1 MTEFDSH
8 SETTIYLV
16 RHCQPVES
24 VREEMI
30 RPLTPKGK
38 ADAAQVTRCLW
49 DKDIDAVYSSPYI
62 RAIDT
67 IRDFADKKGLP
78 IQTDPAFREREMG
91 EEWIEGEEWVLH
103 NRNQWEDFNC
113 PMSRGGESLRQ
124 VEARIRPALDQLV
137 RRHVGG
143 RIAVAGHGVA
153 FSVLLHS
160 FDETFGHDAAD
171 VILERHPWIVQLT
184 FRGGAFVGY
193 EELL

>member
-91 EEWIEGEEWVLH
+91 EEWIEGEEWVLR

-124 VEARIRPALDQLV
+124 VEARIRPAFDRALAA
-137 RRHVGG
+137 HPGG
-143 RIAVAGHGVA
+143 RIVIVGHGTA

-160 FDETFGHDAAD
+160 LDASFGYPQMMKIT
-171 VILERHPWIVQLT
+171 VRNPWIIRLT
-184 FRGGAFVGY
+184 MRGSVLVTRT
-193 EELL
+193 EML